1 VVDWNAVEKLR
12 AKGWDW
18 DRIAND
24 PKVGYKA
31 DAGIDEPGQALK
43 ALYYQRRSKAQRRP
57 TKNAKGEVMET
68 PDQREHRWTLERVGI
83 ILTPI
88 FGFWFL
94 FAYVYPSPIGV
105 LVPALPW
112 LGLLLAASAFVLAFG
127 LLRARQRWNKVLRNT
142 MIAGVVAGLA
152 IAGTFGVVGLAQHC
166 PTLTPLT
173 TSEPSPPGYGSSN
186 SYWIKANNP
195 AWSVNGV
202 PVLFFYGSAGCPYC
216 AGSSWAFE
224 YGLPH
229 FGTLSGTTFGY
240 SSPSEAPPLN
250 SIPATY
256 LYGSSLQ
263 STYVAWTVNED
274 PVSTSVNFP
283 PAADCTQSAYLA
295 AYDAVTAIPFIVVGG
310 TYIHYG
316 SLVSPAQ
323 LSGLTTADVQSQMA
337 AQSGTAWNEV
347 SPAMYYLMA
356 YMVKVNNG
364 QPTSIAQIPQVAAAL
379 ALIS

>member
-1 VVDWNAVEKLR
+1 MVDWNAVEKLR

-152 IAGTFGVVGLAQHC
+152 IAGTFGVVGLSLNC
-166 PTLTPLT
+166 PTLTPI
-173 TSEPSPPGYGSSN
+173 TSHQPSPSGAPST
-186 SYWIKANNP
+186 SYWIKASNP
-195 AWSVNGV
+195 AWTENGV
-202 PVLFFYGSAGCPYC
+202 PVVFFYGSAGCPYC
-216 AGSSWAFE
+216 AASSWTFQN
-224 YGLPH
+224 GLPK
-229 FGTLSGTTFGY
+229 FGTLTGTAVGY
-240 SSPSEAPPLN
+240 SSPTDSPA
-250 SIPATY
+250 SIPAVY

-263 STYVAWTVNED
+263 SSYAAWTVVED
-274 PVSTSVNFP
+274 PDSSAVNFP
-283 PAADCTQSAYLA
+283 AAQNCVQSAYLS
-295 AYDAVTAIPFIVVGG
+295 AYNPGTAIPFVVVGG
-310 TYIHYG
+310 VYIHYG
-316 SLVSPAQ
+316 SLVDPT
-323 LSGLTTADVQSQMA
+323 LLNGLTTADVQNQMS
-337 AQSGTAWNEV
+337 AQSGPAWNAI
-347 SPAMYYLMA
+347 SPAMFYLMA
-356 YMVKVNNG
+356 YIVKVNNG
-364 QPTSIAQIPQVAAAL
+364 QPTSVAQIPQVAAAL
-379 ALIS
+379 ALIT